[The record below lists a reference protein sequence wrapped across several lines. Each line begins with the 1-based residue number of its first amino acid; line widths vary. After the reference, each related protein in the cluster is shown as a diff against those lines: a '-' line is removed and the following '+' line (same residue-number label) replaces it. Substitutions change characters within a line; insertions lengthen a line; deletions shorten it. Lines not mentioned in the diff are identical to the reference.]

1 MAQQYFL
8 VLRVLLDKEH
18 RLRSESG
25 KPIVGYYRGFGVT
38 VENHDQMESLVKA
51 HVTDGEVDW
60 QRSTIEETSLGQ
72 LDAEIQADA
81 GDIRELGVWY
91 TSGRL
96 LFPEG

>member
-1 MAQQYFL
+1 
-8 VLRVLLDKEH
+8 
-18 RLRSESG
+18 
-25 KPIVGYYRGFGVT
+25 
-38 VENHDQMESLVKA
+38 MESLVKA